1 MSIISKCFQRSEV
14 VMATGLLL
22 SWTGSQSR
30 QEGCDPQPG
39 PTTPWEEVQPPLL
52 GFREVRVNDII
63 ATCAG
68 ATCGGSSPCSSRW
81 VLTRGSTTWGLAS
94 GLLID

>member
-14 VMATGLLL
+14 VMATGLLP

-39 PTTPWEEVQPPLL
+39 PTTSWEEVQPPLL

-63 ATCAG
+63 ATC
-68 ATCGGSSPCSSRW
+68 GGSSPCSSRW
-81 VLTRGSTTWGLAS
+81 ALTRGSTTWGLAS